1 MDAEQK
7 LDRRATR
14 TRQAIRTALLDMM
27 SEADYDRVSIKD
39 LTKRAGIGY
48 ATFFRHYESKDHL
61 MAQILTELIDDLD
74 RRLQP
79 GMTTYEEIL
88 TLYKFVQEKREIC
101 LAALKLPR
109 SNQASIVAWKRIDA
123 LALERF
129 MARKDWKIPLD
140 VSINH
145 LVASLWGVIRW
156 WLKDGEHY
164 SPEQIAAFH
173 TALILKQTR
182 EAQFDPCRQPGEE
195 SADILQ
201 LRDSLFVR

>member
-14 TRQAIRTALLDMM
+14 TRQAIRTALLDLIA
-27 SEADYDRVSIKD
+27 ETDYDRVSIKD

-48 ATFFRHYESKDHL
+48 ATFFRHYQSKDHL
-61 MAQILTELIDDLD
+61 MAQILTELIDDLE

-79 GMTTYEEIL
+79 GMTTYEEVL
-88 TLYKFVQEKREIC
+88 TLYKFVHEKRTTC
-101 LAALKLPR
+101 LAALKLARGNP
-109 SNQASIVAWKRIDA
+109 ASIRAWKRIDA
-123 LALERF
+123 LAHERF

-173 TALILKQTR
+173 TALILKQTGD
-182 EAQFDPCRQPGEE
+182 AQIDPYR
-195 SADILQ
+195 
-201 LRDSLFVR
+201 